1 MNLREVALTD
11 HLCNDVVLFEVDEDD
26 RVLDHLDPQV
36 HMLLVVMVELH
47 LTTTGHQEKAV
58 YVTTIVNVLDIFF
71 H

>member
-1 MNLREVALTD
+1 MDLSEVALTD
-11 HLCNDVVLFEVDEDD
+11 HLCDYVVLFEVDEND
-26 RVLDHLDPQV
+26 RVLNHLDPQV

-47 LTTTGHQEKAV
+47 LTTTGHQEEAV